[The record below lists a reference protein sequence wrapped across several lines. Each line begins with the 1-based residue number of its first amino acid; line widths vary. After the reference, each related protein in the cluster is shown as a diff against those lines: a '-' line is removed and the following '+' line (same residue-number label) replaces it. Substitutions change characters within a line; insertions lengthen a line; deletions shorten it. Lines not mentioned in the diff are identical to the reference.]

1 MPMIDDVSLAARAL
15 DIAPA
20 AVALTRRNAERL
32 GVFVTAFESAVF
44 AALPSD
50 LRGRVDA
57 IVAIAPYIST
67 STLEGERAGLLA
79 NEPRE
84 AFDAGPYGLALHPRI
99 VADARTF
106 SRPDGLSACEF
117 GRGQER
123 QLRIVLERARVH
135 SRHLSS
141 RRSRRATSAHR
152 ASPLRGEPM
161 SAVRDTIRTFISKNF
176 YVSAEGLTDVESLLD
191 RGVVDSTAI
200 LEVIS
205 FLEETFA
212 IRVDDAE
219 ILPENLDSIAAIA
232 RFVEGKQRA

>member
-1 MPMIDDVSLAARAL
+1 
-15 DIAPA
+15 
-20 AVALTRRNAERL
+20 
-32 GVFVTAFESAVF
+32 
-44 AALPSD
+44 
-50 LRGRVDA
+50 
-57 IVAIAPYIST
+57 
-67 STLEGERAGLLA
+67 
-79 NEPRE
+79 
-84 AFDAGPYGLALHPRI
+84 
-99 VADARTF
+99 
-106 SRPDGLSACEF
+106 
-117 GRGQER
+117 
-123 QLRIVLERARVH
+123 
-135 SRHLSS
+135 
-141 RRSRRATSAHR
+141 
-152 ASPLRGEPM
+152 M